1 MVNTVGAMQHTSKQF
16 HIRIMKFRH
25 FTIAIITPTDG
36 FTQISISFANQVNS
50 QQKPP
55 HADRAYK
62 MRGTIMAQKT
72 VPGMEFF
79 RGKALALQITTLAT
93 EF

>member
-1 MVNTVGAMQHTSKQF
+1 MITPPQF
-16 HIRIMKFRH
+16 HIRIMKFRQH

-36 FTQISISFANQVNS
+36 FTHISISFANQVNS
-50 QQKPP
+50 QQKPL

-79 RGKALALQITTLAT
+79 RGKALALQTLKQITTLAT